1 MAPNTPGFHIWSN
14 DDISL
19 GQHGLHGLEYWLS
32 SATEDSIDYSRFGGP
47 ADAWSD
53 MSFTSSQATE
63 TNDNSITDTTS
74 NASIVCHSTDAKIR
88 PMTLTLDKSTGD
100 KMPAAACHKASLVA
114 ASLTPHP
121 AVLPQRKPKRPRSM
135 CDSCKRTFS
144 RPSDLE
150 RHQKDIHESCN
161 FIYKCKV
168 CKHGKFGRRDKVK
181 EHCKKL
187 EHGEVLVVEVASN
200 PEVAFAVHS
209 SRRLLNVR
217 PPSGNT

>member
-74 NASIVCHSTDAKIR
+74 NASVVCNSADAKIQ
-88 PMTLTLDKSTGD
+88 PMTLILDNSTRDKTL
-100 KMPAAACHKASLVA
+100 AAACHKASLVA
-114 ASLTPHP
+114 ASLTPQP
-121 AVLPQRKPKRPRSM
+121 AALPQRKPKRPRST

-150 RHQKDIHESCN
+150 RHRKDIHESGN

-168 CKHGKFGRRDKVK
+168 CKHGKFGRRDKMK
-181 EHCKKL
+181 EHCKRL
-187 EHGEVLVVEVASN
+187 EHGEVSVVEVASN

-209 SRRLLNVR
+209 SRRLQSVR